1 MRTTINMIKTLESQF
16 RFVTRRAQMRSCFT
30 VKWVTE
36 SLGFCY
42 CDLRTDGP
50 HPSLTTDYE
59 KGLAFQ
65 SGLLWLKDMRVL
77 CELCGR
83 LFLPL
88 DPQSGSLVDPSSALS
103 CSTCPGVSREGRSPR
118 HRGWFVLLSGQTI
131 WGMRFQA
138 QAGDKSS

>member
-1 MRTTINMIKTLESQF
+1 MFLFCSEEIWSDMTRNKAPSGSVHTAVEPTAHSTPDHLNLNWMLAAADQSHVALPG
-16 RFVTRRAQMRSCFT
+16 RPSSRVTQ
-30 VKWVTE
+30 
-36 SLGFCY
+36 
-42 CDLRTDGP
+42 
-50 HPSLTTDYE
+50 PS
-59 KGLAFQ
+59 A
-65 SGLLWLKDMRVL
+65 
-77 CELCGR
+77 
-83 LFLPL
+83 FLPL